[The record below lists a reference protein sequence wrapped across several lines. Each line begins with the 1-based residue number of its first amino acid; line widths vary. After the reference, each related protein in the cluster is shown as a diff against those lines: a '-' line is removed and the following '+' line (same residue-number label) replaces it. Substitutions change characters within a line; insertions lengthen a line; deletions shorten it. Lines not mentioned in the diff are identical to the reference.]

1 MKIAVV
7 GDGKMGKA
15 VLDRANFFGVE
26 AVAVA
31 KDGEA
36 CVGWR
41 EQGLQVDCVVD
52 FSHPTCIKGICEFCR
67 VARVPLVSGTTGLE
81 EREIGAL
88 KALAKKVPVCHGG
101 NFSAG
106 VAVLKRAVALA
117 VKYFERL
124 GFEYDLAL
132 TEKHHATKRDRPSGT
147 AKELMEII
155 TRLSSG
161 KNSFAVVG
169 EENFC
174 KDKGGAQ
181 IACFRCGGEVGE
193 HTVEFVGEGQKL
205 TIAHNAWS
213 KSIFADGAL
222 TVAKKI
228 CNESAG
234 WYCFEDFIFK
244 KGEV

>member
-1 MKIAVV
+1 MRKVGLFLASLLVSLSV
-7 GDGKMGKA
+7 CPMFVGCNDSGDGAENDEGA
-15 VLDRANFFGVE
+15 WSLDLSDYVLNIGNATALGVYSGE
-26 AVAVA
+26 GEDVA
-31 KDGEA
+31 
-36 CVGWR
+36 
-41 EQGLQVDCVVD
+41 
-52 FSHPTCIKGICEFCR
+52 
-67 VARVPLVSGTTGLE
+67 TTSV
-81 EREIGAL
+81 